1 MGRTLFARVRAAYSS
16 SPHTL
21 NPFDELRKQSREDE
35 EKYLQLIMERLPIM
49 ESDLLGVIQDL
60 EKDEGVILTLGRLEE
75 KLQLLAKKNYIQKE
89 DTFLGYRYTKV

>member
-21 NPFDELRKQSREDE
+21 NPFDELKKQAREDQD
-35 EKYLQLIMERLPIM
+35 KYLDLIMDKLPIM
-49 ESDLLGVIQDL
+49 ESDLLGVIQEL
-60 EKDEGVILTLGRLEE
+60 EKEEGVIITLGRLEE